1 MSDYAFF
8 LNRAREAAGM
18 VSQLEAAFTRDPN
31 DGGLQLSLRTA
42 VRLAERAEKELW
54 GVAATEHVDLVRYRL
69 IRHISDTFAVH
80 GVSRS
85 LELFQESVSYIYE
98 AVTGQ
103 PRIRAGLTRAAKKDS
118 ELLFGYSYAGS
129 LGVVLLAPS
138 SRGLFV
144 TKFDDVVQT
153 INEVFDIRDNHELR
167 DAARKIGPAAV
178 RKLFEWSEA
187 NYAEGYDLDLRWTK
201 SNSVETGRYL
211 ESRQFGRLADLISL
225 TSDVEEKSVTTHGLL
240 VGFDS
245 VFKTFHFV
253 EPDGE
258 SYKGQ
263 IAKDFPTHQDWTVN
277 RRYEAVIQSE
287 VTTRFAT
294 GEETTKHLLASLK
307 PVEA

>member
-8 LNRAREAAGM
+8 LSRAREAAGL
-18 VSQLEAAFTRDPN
+18 VSQLEAAFARNPD
-31 DGGLQLSLRTA
+31 DRGLRLTLKTA
-42 VRLAERAEKELW
+42 VRLAERAEKELYEI
-54 GVAATEHVDLVRYRL
+54 AATEQVDLVRYRL
-69 IRHISDTFAVH
+69 VRHISDTFAVQ

-85 LELFQESVSYIYE
+85 LELFQEAVSYIYE

-103 PRIRAGLTRAAKKDS
+103 PRRRAGLTRAAKKDS

-138 SRGLFV
+138 SRGLFA

-153 INEVFDIRDNHELR
+153 INDVFDINDNLELR
-167 DAARKIGPAAV
+167 DAAKKIGPAAV

-201 SNSVETGRYL
+201 SNSVESGRYL
-211 ESRQFGRLADLISL
+211 ESKQFGQLANLISL
-225 TSDVEEKSVTTHGLL
+225 TSDVEEKSVTTRGLL

-253 EPDGE
+253 EPN
-258 SYKGQ
+258 
-263 IAKDFPTHQDWTVN
+263 V
-277 RRYEAVIQSE
+277 
-287 VTTRFAT
+287 
-294 GEETTKHLLASLK
+294 
-307 PVEA
+307 